1 MPPRLWTRIEYVKAT
16 EDRYLLLDANNEE
29 ERARSMDHLERD
41 SPEWFA
47 WLSTL
52 PSFHFAGKQGSYTA
66 RKDQKKRGAGYWY
79 AYRKHQNKLLV
90 SYLGTTNQLTL
101 AHLEEGA
108 AVLEQKAL
116 YNSLSRELCN
126 ADPSPGS
133 QEHDDD

>member
-1 MPPRLWTRIEYVKAT
+1 MPPRLWTRIEYIKAT
-16 EDRYLLLDANNEE
+16 EDRYMLLDANNEE
-29 ERARSMDHLERD
+29 GRARSMDHLERD
-41 SPEWFA
+41 TPEWFA

-79 AYRKHQNKLLV
+79 AYRRHRNKLLI
-90 SYLGTTNQLTL
+90 SYLGTTDQLTL

-116 YNSLSRELCN
+116 HNSQDHELCN
-126 ADPSPGS
+126 ADLSSGS
-133 QEHDDD
+133 QEHYD

>member
-16 EDRYLLLDANNEE
+16 ADRYLLFDANNEE
-29 ERARSMDHLERD
+29 GKARSMDHLERD
-41 SPEWFA
+41 TPEWFA

-79 AYRKHQNKLLV
+79 AYRKHRNKLLI
-90 SYLGTTNQLTL
+90 SYLGTTDQLTL

-108 AVLEQKAL
+108 GVQEQKAL
-116 YNSLSRELCN
+116 HNSQDHELCN

-133 QEHDDD
+133 QKHDD